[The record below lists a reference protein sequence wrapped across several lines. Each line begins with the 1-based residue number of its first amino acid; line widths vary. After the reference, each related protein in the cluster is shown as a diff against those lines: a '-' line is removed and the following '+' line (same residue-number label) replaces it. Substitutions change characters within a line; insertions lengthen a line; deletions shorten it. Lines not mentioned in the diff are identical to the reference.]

1 LNTAFEIAK
10 RISFYKQKNYT
21 RFIVR
26 LSIAATAISVAA
38 ILLTFSI
45 VNGFQSTISSKLYTF
60 WGHIQISAVDG
71 ANLKEDSQV
80 IKNIQTIPNI
90 QSASAFLNQ
99 TMVLGKD
106 IEIEGLNAKGIAD
119 FTNIPNLIQG
129 RLIQKNSQTSAKE
142 IVLSKNIAA
151 KLNIAIGDQV
161 RLYFFQKNQVQERKL
176 TVVGLFHSGIEEY
189 DLKNVFVDIHLLQQL
204 MQDPTAITGYQ
215 INVKDLNKIAETQ
228 IDIQSKLPDN
238 WVGSASSDLYPQLF
252 DWIQVQNIN
261 RNITIV
267 IMLLIA
273 VVNLITCLLILLL
286 ERIPMIGSLNAM
298 GATNTMIQ
306 KVFLYQASFI
316 AWIGIGLGVLIGL
329 GLSLLQL
336 KFQWIHLDES
346 AYLIDVLPIQ
356 IQPLQVVGVIFGTA
370 IICYLSFLLPT
381 IWIKKISP
389 AKAIIPVA
397 TAAFKDSA
405 APYFGIVIG
414 SVINDKMGGRIPFD
428 SLPITNMPSL
438 AKAVVCIDFPS
449 STAP

>member
-1 LNTAFEIAK
+1 MNTAFEIAK

-45 VNGFQSTISSKLYTF
+45 VNGFQTTISSKLYSF
-60 WGHIQISAVDG
+60 WGHIQISAVNG
-71 ANLKEDSQV
+71 ANLKDDTKIIEK
-80 IKNIQTIPNI
+80 IKRISNI

-99 TMVLGKD
+99 TMVLAKD
-106 IEIEGLNAKGIAD
+106 VEIEGLNAKGIAD
-119 FTNIPNLIQG
+119 FTSIPNLIQG
-129 RLIQKNSQTSAKE
+129 RLIQSNDQSPSKE
-142 IVLSKNIAA
+142 IVLSKNIAT
-151 KLNIAIGDQV
+151 KLKMVIGDQV
-161 RLYFFQKNQVQERKL
+161 SLYFFQNNQVQERKL

-189 DLKNVFVDIHLLQQL
+189 DLKNVFVDIQLLQQ
-204 MQDPTAITGYQ
+204 MIQVPAAVTGYQ
-215 INVKDLNKIAETQ
+215 INLKDLSKIAETQ
-228 IDIQSKLPDN
+228 NEIQSILPEN
-238 WVGSASSDLYPQLF
+238 WVNSASANLYPQLF

-261 RNITIV
+261 RNITII

-298 GATNTMIQ
+298 GATHAMIQ

-316 AWIGIGLGVLIGL
+316 AWIGIGLGLLIGL

-336 KFQWIHLDES
+336 KFQWIQLDES
-346 AYLIDVLPIQ
+346 AYLINTLPIQ
-356 IQPLQVVGVIFGTA
+356 IQPLQVTSVVVGTA

-389 AKAIIPVA
+389 AKAI
-397 TAAFKDSA
+397 
-405 APYFGIVIG
+405 
-414 SVINDKMGGRIPFD
+414 RFD
-428 SLPITNMPSL
+428 
-438 AKAVVCIDFPS
+438 
-449 STAP
+449 

>member
-189 DLKNVFVDIHLLQQL
+189 DLKNVFVDINLLQQL

-238 WVGSASSDLYPQLF
+238 WVGSASSALYPQLF

-336 KFQWIHLDES
+336 KFQWIQLDES

-356 IQPLQVVGVIFGTA
+356 IQPLQVIGVIFGTA
-370 IICYLSFLLPT
+370 IVSYLSFLLPT

-389 AKAIIPVA
+389 AKAIR
-397 TAAFKDSA
+397 F
-405 APYFGIVIG
+405 
-414 SVINDKMGGRIPFD
+414 N
-428 SLPITNMPSL
+428 
-438 AKAVVCIDFPS
+438 
-449 STAP
+449 

>member
-1 LNTAFEIAK
+1 MNTAFEIAK

-45 VNGFQSTISSKLYTF
+45 VNGFQSTISSKLYSF
-60 WGHIQISAVDG
+60 WGHIQISAVNST
-71 ANLKEDSQV
+71 NLKEDSLV
-80 IKNIQTIPNI
+80 AKNIKKISNI

-99 TMVLGKD
+99 TMVLAKD
-106 IEIEGLNAKGIAD
+106 VEIEGLNAKGIAD
-119 FTNIPNLIQG
+119 FTSIPNLIQG
-129 RLIQKNSQTSAKE
+129 RLIQSNGQSPSKE
-142 IVLSKNIAA
+142 IVLSKNIAT
-151 KLNIAIGDQV
+151 KLKIVIGDQV
-161 RLYFFQKNQVQERKL
+161 SLYFFQNDQVQERKL

-189 DLKNVFVDIHLLQQL
+189 DLKNVFVDIQLLQQ
-204 MQDPTAITGYQ
+204 MIQAPTAVTGYQ
-215 INVKDLNKIAETQ
+215 INLKDLSKIAETQ
-228 IDIQSKLPDN
+228 NEIQSILPEN
-238 WVGSASSDLYPQLF
+238 WVNSASANLYPQLF

-261 RNITIV
+261 RNITII

-298 GATNTMIQ
+298 GATHAMIQ

-316 AWIGIGLGVLIGL
+316 AWIGIGLGLLIGL

-336 KFQWIHLDES
+336 KFQWVQLDES
-346 AYLIDVLPIQ
+346 AYLIDTLPIQ
-356 IQPLQVVGVIFGTA
+356 IQPLQVIGVVIGTA

-389 AKAIIPVA
+389 AKAI
-397 TAAFKDSA
+397 
-405 APYFGIVIG
+405 
-414 SVINDKMGGRIPFD
+414 RFD
-428 SLPITNMPSL
+428 
-438 AKAVVCIDFPS
+438 
-449 STAP
+449 

>member
-1 LNTAFEIAK
+1 MNTAFEIAK

-45 VNGFQSTISSKLYTF
+45 VNGFQSTISSKLYSF
-60 WGHIQISAVDG
+60 WGHIQISSVNG
-71 ANLKEDSQV
+71 ANLKDDPQV
-80 IKNIQTIPNI
+80 AKKIKSLSNV

-99 TMVLGKD
+99 TMVLAKD
-106 IEIEGLNAKGIAD
+106 VEIEGLNAKGIAD
-119 FTNIPNLIQG
+119 FTSIPNLIQG
-129 RLIQKNSQTSAKE
+129 RLIQRTAQSPSKE
-142 IVLSKNIAA
+142 IVLSKNIAT
-151 KLNIAIGDQV
+151 KLKMVIGDQV
-161 RLYFFQKNQVQERKL
+161 SLYFFQNNQVQERKL

-189 DLKNVFVDIHLLQQL
+189 DLKNVFVDIQLLQQ
-204 MQDPTAITGYQ
+204 MIQTPTAITGYQ
-215 INVKDLNKIAETQ
+215 INLKDLSKIAETQ
-228 IDIQSKLPDN
+228 NEIQSILPEN
-238 WVGSASSDLYPQLF
+238 WVNSASANLYPQLF

-261 RNITIV
+261 RNITII

-298 GATNTMIQ
+298 GATHAMIQ

-316 AWIGIGLGVLIGL
+316 AWIGIGLGLLIGL

-336 KFQWIHLDES
+336 KFQWIQLDES
-346 AYLIDVLPIQ
+346 AYLINTLPIQ
-356 IQPLQVVGVIFGTA
+356 IQPLQVIGVVIGTA

-389 AKAIIPVA
+389 AKAI
-397 TAAFKDSA
+397 
-405 APYFGIVIG
+405 
-414 SVINDKMGGRIPFD
+414 RFD
-428 SLPITNMPSL
+428 
-438 AKAVVCIDFPS
+438 
-449 STAP
+449 

>member
-1 LNTAFEIAK
+1 MNTAFEIAK
-10 RISFYKQKNYT
+10 RISFYKQKNDT

-45 VNGFQSTISSKLYTF
+45 VNGFQSTVSSKLFSF
-60 WGHIQISAVDG
+60 WGHIQIGAVNGNNLIDNPQVFKKIL
-71 ANLKEDSQV
+71 ANANV
-80 IKNIQTIPNI
+80 

-99 TMVLGKD
+99 TMVLAKD

-119 FTNIPNLIQG
+119 FTNIPNLVQG
-129 RLIQKNSQTSAKE
+129 RLIQSIGQSPSKE
-142 IVLSKNIAA
+142 IVLSKNIAT
-151 KLNIAIGDQV
+151 KLDIAVGNEV

-176 TVVGLFHSGIEEY
+176 KVVGLFHSGIEEY
-189 DLKNVFVDIHLLQQL
+189 DLKNVFVDILLLQQL
-204 MQDPTAITGYQ
+204 IQAPSAITGYQ
-215 INVKDLNKIAETQ
+215 INVKDLNSIAKTQ
-228 IDIQSKLPDN
+228 KDIQSILPDN
-238 WVGSASSDLYPQLF
+238 WVCNASTEQYPQLF
-252 DWIQVQNIN
+252 DWIQVQSIN

-298 GATNTMIQ
+298 GATHTMIQ

-316 AWIGIGLGVLIGL
+316 AWTGIGLGVLIGL

-336 KFQWIHLDES
+336 HFKWIHLDES

-356 IQPLQVVGVIFGTA
+356 IKPLQVVGVIFGTA
-370 IICYLSFLLPT
+370 IISYLSFLLPT

-389 AKAIIPVA
+389 AKAI
-397 TAAFKDSA
+397 K
-405 APYFGIVIG
+405 
-414 SVINDKMGGRIPFD
+414 FD
-428 SLPITNMPSL
+428 
-438 AKAVVCIDFPS
+438 
-449 STAP
+449 

>member
-1 LNTAFEIAK
+1 MNTAFEIAK

-45 VNGFQSTISSKLYTF
+45 VNGFQSTISSKLYSF
-60 WGHIQISAVDG
+60 WGHIQISAING
-71 ANLKEDSQV
+71 ANLNDDDQELKK
-80 IKNIQTIPNI
+80 IKTISNI

-99 TMVLGKD
+99 TMVLAKD

-119 FTNIPNLIQG
+119 FNSIPNLIKG
-129 RLIQKNSQTSAKE
+129 RLIQSNSQSASKE
-142 IVLSKNIAA
+142 IILSKNIAS
-151 KLNIAIGDQV
+151 KLKIVIGDQV
-161 RLYFFQKNQVQERKL
+161 SLYFFQNNQVQERKL
-176 TVVGLFHSGIEEY
+176 MVVGLFHSGIEEY
-189 DLKNVFVDIHLLQQL
+189 DLKNVFVDIRLLQQ
-204 MQDPTAITGYQ
+204 MIQTPAAITGYQ
-215 INVKDLNKIAETQ
+215 INLKDLSKIAETQ
-228 IDIQSKLPDN
+228 KEIQSIIPDN
-238 WVGSASSDLYPQLF
+238 WVNNASTNLYPQLF

-261 RNITIV
+261 RNITII

-298 GATNTMIQ
+298 GATHSMIQ

-316 AWIGIGLGVLIGL
+316 AWIGISLGVLIGI

-346 AYLIDVLPIQ
+346 AYLIDTLPIE
-356 IQPLQVVGVIFGTA
+356 IQTLQVIAVVVGTA
-370 IICYLSFLLPT
+370 IVCYLSFLLPT

-389 AKAIIPVA
+389 AKAI
-397 TAAFKDSA
+397 
-405 APYFGIVIG
+405 
-414 SVINDKMGGRIPFD
+414 RFD
-428 SLPITNMPSL
+428 
-438 AKAVVCIDFPS
+438 
-449 STAP
+449 

>member
-45 VNGFQSTISSKLYTF
+45 VNGFQSTVGNKLFSF
-60 WGHIQISAVDG
+60 WGHIQISSVNG
-71 ANLKEDSQV
+71 ANLNDDDQV
-80 IKNIQTIPNI
+80 AKQIKSISNI
-90 QSASAFLNQ
+90 QSSSAFLNQ
-99 TMVLGKD
+99 TIVLAKD

-119 FTNIPNLIQG
+119 FSSIPSLIQG
-129 RLIQKNSQTSAKE
+129 RIIQSDGKNPSKE
-142 IVLSKNIAA
+142 IVLSKNMAS

-161 RLYFFQKNQVQERKL
+161 RLYFFQNNQVQERRL
-176 TVVGLFHSGIEEY
+176 RVVGLFHSGIEAY
-189 DLKNVFVDIHLLQQL
+189 DLKNVFVDIQLLQQL
-204 MQDPTAITGYQ
+204 IQAPNAITGYQ
-215 INVKDLNKIAETQ
+215 VNVNDISTIAQTQ
-228 IDIQSKLPDN
+228 IDIQSILTEN
-238 WVGSASSDLYPQLF
+238 WVASASADMYPQLF
-252 DWIQVQNIN
+252 DWIQVQRIN
-261 RNITIV
+261 RDITII
-267 IMLLIA
+267 IMLFIA

-286 ERIPMIGSLNAM
+286 ERVRMIGSLNAM
-298 GATNTMIQ
+298 GATHAMIQ

-316 AWIGIGLGVLIGL
+316 AFAGIGLGVFIGL
-329 GLSLLQL
+329 GLSILQL

-389 AKAIIPVA
+389 AKAI
-397 TAAFKDSA
+397 
-405 APYFGIVIG
+405 
-414 SVINDKMGGRIPFD
+414 RFD
-428 SLPITNMPSL
+428 
-438 AKAVVCIDFPS
+438 
-449 STAP
+449 

>member
-1 LNTAFEIAK
+1 MNTAFEIAK

-45 VNGFQSTISSKLYTF
+45 VNGFQSTISSKLYAF

-71 ANLKEDSQV
+71 ANLKDDSLV

-106 IEIEGLNAKGIAD
+106 IEIEGLNAKGISD
-119 FTNIPNLIQG
+119 YKNIPNLIQG
-129 RLIQKNSQTSAKE
+129 RLIQKNSQSSAKE

-151 KLNIAIGDQV
+151 KLNITIGDQV

-204 MQDPTAITGYQ
+204 IQDPTAITGYQ
-215 INVKDLNKIAETQ
+215 INVKELSKIAETQ
-228 IDIQSKLPDN
+228 NDIQSKLPDN
-238 WVGSASSDLYPQLF
+238 WVCSASAAIYPQLF

-298 GATNTMIQ
+298 GATNKMIQ

-316 AWIGIGLGVLIGL
+316 AWIGIGLGVVIGL
-329 GLSLLQL
+329 GLSFLQL
-336 KFQWIHLDES
+336 KFQWIQLDES

-356 IQPLQVVGVIFGTA
+356 IQPLQVIGVIIGTA
-370 IICYLSFLLPT
+370 IVSYLSFLLPT

-389 AKAIIPVA
+389 AKAI
-397 TAAFKDSA
+397 
-405 APYFGIVIG
+405 
-414 SVINDKMGGRIPFD
+414 RFD
-428 SLPITNMPSL
+428 
-438 AKAVVCIDFPS
+438 
-449 STAP
+449 